1 MKKAVSLISFV
12 FVLASWNC
20 LAVQFDASVPP
31 RGALYL
37 KVHPI
42 VLVTSAR
49 FDDSGK
55 AQNIEHVS
63 QLSYIDTQTEL
74 YYSITGSLMAGGLL
88 PVAYIRRSYVS
99 GEISNTTRVRNPW
112 VIIQH
117 QFWSEGVVS
126 ASSLRVKLPIT
137 EIDPFEENFD
147 VDDKQVD
154 VYPVY
159 YIDWMMSAGTYIY
172 GQIGYKYRMKN
183 DQVKPGDELK
193 LLVETGYAIVPGII
207 RIFTF
212 SDYTRFFASKIND
225 EKVEFSSGYLYTIA
239 AGARFFLGRNLRVEV
254 LTKADTFG
262 RNQYR
267 GIGGH
272 VGVGYV
278 LGM

>member
-1 MKKAVSLISFV
+1 MKESVFIFFFA

-31 RGALYL
+31 KGAFYL
-37 KVHPI
+37 KIHPI
-42 VLVTSAR
+42 VFVTSAR

-55 AQNIEHVS
+55 PRNLEHIS
-63 QLSYIDTQTEL
+63 QLSYVDTQTEF
-74 YYSITGSLMAGGLL
+74 YYSITDSLMAGGLV
-88 PVAYIRRSYVS
+88 PVAYMGRSYVS
-99 GEISNTTRVRNPW
+99 EESSSETKIRNPW
-112 VIIQH
+112 VIVKH
-117 QFWSEGVVS
+117 QFWSEGIVS

-137 EIDPFEENFD
+137 EIDPFEEGFD

-159 YIDWMMSAGTYIY
+159 YVDWMMSAGTYIY

-183 DQVKPGDELK
+183 DHIKPGDELK

-212 SDYTRFFASKIND
+212 SDFTRFFASKIND
-225 EKVEFSSGYLYTIA
+225 EKDELSAGYLYTIA
-239 AGARFFLGRNLRVEV
+239 AGVRFFLGRNLRVEV
-254 LTKADTFG
+254 LTNANPFG
-262 RNQYR
+262 KNQYR